1 MKLTYLTIILVM
13 LFFLYIMRS
22 CDPQTQEAVI
32 ENVTLQVALDQAL
45 EENAK
50 ISLAWGYDREAL
62 IKCWDG
68 K

>member
-32 ENVTLQVALDQAL
+32 ENITLQSALSQC
-45 EENAK
+45 ETENAK
-50 ISLAWGYDREAL
+50 IEKAWKEDAEAL
-62 IKCWDG
+62 IKCWD